1 MTASATGKPY
11 YKAMF
16 SDDDLDPRTKK
27 AKPRN
32 LDAMSVEELR
42 DYIEELKSEIVRVEG
57 EITKKQKH
65 MNAASSLFKS

>member
-1 MTASATGKPY
+1 
-11 YKAMF
+11 MF

-42 DYIEELKSEIVRVEG
+42 DYIDELKGEIVRVES
-57 EITKKQKH
+57 EITRKQKH

>member
-1 MTASATGKPY
+1 
-11 YKAMF
+11 MF

-32 LDAMSVEELR
+32 LDNMSVEELR
-42 DYIEELKSEIVRVEG
+42 EYIEELQSEIVRVES

-65 MNAASSLFKS
+65 MDAASSLFKS